1 MIGKLKGIIDTIES
15 DHVIVDVSGVGYLVL
30 CSPRTLRAVGG
41 MGEAISLIIETHVR
55 EDNISLFGFID
66 SIERDWF
73 RELINVKGVGSKLAF
88 SILGA
93 LSPDKLS
100 LAVVSKD
107 KQAFKNI
114 SGVGPKLAERIMIE
128 LKDKTPSAPMVF
140 NNSSAAKEASPKTI
154 DGPRHDLIINDAISA
169 LVNLGYNR
177 TDAYTVISKLVNQH
191 GDISLN
197 ELIRL
202 SLREFVR

>member
-1 MIGKLKGIIDTIES
+1 MIGKLKGIIDTVES
-15 DHVIVDVSGVGYLVL
+15 DHAILDVSGVGYLVL
-30 CSPRTLRAVGG
+30 CSPRTLRAIGSV
-41 MGEAISLIIETHVR
+41 GEAASLIIETHVR

-66 SIERDWF
+66 RIERDWF
-73 RELINVKGVGSKLAF
+73 KELINVKGVGSKLAF
-88 SILGA
+88 AILGS

-100 LAVVSKD
+100 LAIVSKD

-128 LKDKTPSAPMVF
+128 LKDKTPSAPMIF
-140 NNSSAAKEASPKTI
+140 NNNANTEPASQKLAS
-154 DGPRHDLIINDAISA
+154 GAHHDLITSDAISA

-177 TDAYTVISKLVNQH
+177 ADSYTVVSRLISQQ
-191 GDISLN
+191 GDLSLN

-202 SLREFVR
+202 SLKEFIR